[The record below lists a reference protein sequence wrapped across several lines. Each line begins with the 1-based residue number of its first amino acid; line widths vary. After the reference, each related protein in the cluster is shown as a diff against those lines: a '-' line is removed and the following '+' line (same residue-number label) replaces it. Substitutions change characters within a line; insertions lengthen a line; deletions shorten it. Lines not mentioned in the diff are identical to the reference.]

1 MNKSLGKHRI
11 DRVATVSCIGALLFW
26 ALGPI
31 LIRYLADSMGSWT
44 QNALRY
50 TVGCLFWLP
59 VLVYFMCTGR
69 FDHRT
74 WRLALWP
81 AAANLLMQALWAESF
96 YHIGPAFAVLLSKT
110 SILWVAAFS
119 LVFFPDERPLVRSPR
134 FWMGLALSG
143 AGTFGVLYFQE
154 DFTAAGTIRGVIIG
168 LACALMWAAYTLA
181 VKIKLR
187 DVDARV
193 SFGVVSLY
201 TSIGLWIGVFIFGDP
216 SECLTLGVRPWVA
229 VVVSSITAISLAHV
243 LYYVAIQRI
252 GTTIPVLVVLSQPL
266 LVFCISSVLFHERL
280 SGLQVLFG
288 LVLLLGAGTS
298 VLAQEHIK
306 REHS

>member
-1 MNKSLGKHRI
+1 MNKLLGKYRI
-11 DRVATVSCIGALLFW
+11 DKVATACCLGALLFW

-31 LIRYLADSMGSWT
+31 LITYLSDSMGSWT

-59 VLVYFMCTGR
+59 VLAYFMHTGR
-69 FDHRT
+69 FDRRT

-81 AAANLLMQALWAESF
+81 AAANLAMQALWAESF

-110 SILWVAAFS
+110 SVLWVAAFS
-119 LVFFPDERPLVRSPR
+119 LIFFPDERPLVRSLR
-134 FWMGLALSG
+134 FWTGLALSAVG
-143 AGTFGVLYFQE
+143 VFGVLYFKE
-154 DFTAAGTIRGVIIG
+154 DFAAAGTIRGVAIG
-168 LACALMWAAYTLA
+168 LVCALMWAIYTLS

-187 DVDARV
+187 DIDARV
-193 SFGVVSLY
+193 SFAVVSLY
-201 TSIGLWIGVFIFGDP
+201 TSIGLWVGAFIFAGP
-216 SECLTLGVRPWVA
+216 SECLTLGVRPWIA

-252 GTTIPVLVVLSQPL
+252 GTTVPVLVVLSQPL
-266 LVFCISSVLFHERL
+266 LVFSISSVVFHERL
-280 SGLQVLFG
+280 AGLQVLFG
-288 LVLLLGAGTS
+288 LVLLLGAGIS

-306 REHS
+306 RDGP